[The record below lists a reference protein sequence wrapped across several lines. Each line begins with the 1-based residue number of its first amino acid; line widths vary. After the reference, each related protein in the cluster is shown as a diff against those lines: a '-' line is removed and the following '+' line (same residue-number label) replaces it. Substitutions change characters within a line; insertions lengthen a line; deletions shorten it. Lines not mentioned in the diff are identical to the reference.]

1 MVNII
6 GGNKKRTKLEV
17 PINSV
22 RPTSSQKKESIFSI
36 IESYFTKKNKPA
48 FVGKKILDL
57 FAGSGSLGLEA
68 ISRGAQYCYFY
79 EVNKSVI
86 SFLNKNCLKVC
97 NNNQFNIIENDIINN
112 KFDIINDKISIVFID
127 PPYNF
132 SNYENILFNIYDSNF
147 LNNESIVIIES
158 HKNKVINYQKFFNK
172 FDERKYGKT
181 KISFLNLHY

>member
-57 FAGSGSLGLEA
+57 
-68 ISRGAQYCYFY
+68 
-79 EVNKSVI
+79 
-86 SFLNKNCLKVC
+86 
-97 NNNQFNIIENDIINN
+97 
-112 KFDIINDKISIVFID
+112 
-127 PPYNF
+127 
-132 SNYENILFNIYDSNF
+132 
-147 LNNESIVIIES
+147 
-158 HKNKVINYQKFFNK
+158 
-172 FDERKYGKT
+172 
-181 KISFLNLHY
+181 

>member
-97 NNNQFNIIENDIINN
+97 NNNQFNILSRLTIIDIFKYLSILNYHIDVVHLN
-112 KFDIINDKISIVFID
+112 KFI
-127 PPYNF
+127 
-132 SNYENILFNIYDSNF
+132 
-147 LNNESIVIIES
+147 
-158 HKNKVINYQKFFNK
+158 
-172 FDERKYGKT
+172 
-181 KISFLNLHY
+181 